1 MTAAPAAVG
10 GLRRILLVE
19 DDAEVRG
26 YFGTVLR
33 GAGYAVDE
41 AEDGIDAVE
50 RFRANRPDCVLLDI
64 CLPRMNGL
72 DALISIDPRRSGVPV
87 IAMSGIP
94 FTSGSEPYL
103 LAKALGAA
111 RFLPKPFPG
120 SELLAVLREVSC
132 APA

>member
-1 MTAAPAAVG
+1 MDGPH
-10 GLRRILLVE
+10 RILLVE
-19 DDAEVRG
+19 DDALVRG

-33 GAGYAVDE
+33 EAGYSVDE
-41 AEDGIDAVE
+41 AVDGIDAVE
-50 RFRANRPDCVLLDI
+50 RFRANRPDCILLDI

-72 DALISIDPRRSGVPV
+72 DALIAIDPRRSGVPV
-87 IAMSGIP
+87 VAMSGIP
-94 FTSGSEPYL
+94 FTTESEPYL

-120 SELLAVLREVSC
+120 SELLTVLREVSG